1 MRVVPTRSKS
11 SPSPKQFHYQLG
23 LRPFVDTDLF
33 CSENCAIP
41 STGALTA
48 AERMEENVRLNEPGG
63 DVAAGGYNAQALC
76 EPAGDSSDSPVVA
89 ASGGG
94 TT

>member
-1 MRVVPTRSKS
+1 
-11 SPSPKQFHYQLG
+11 
-23 LRPFVDTDLF
+23 
-33 CSENCAIP
+33 
-41 STGALTA
+41 
-48 AERMEENVRLNEPGG
+48 MEENVRLNEPGG

-89 ASGGG
+89 ASGGE